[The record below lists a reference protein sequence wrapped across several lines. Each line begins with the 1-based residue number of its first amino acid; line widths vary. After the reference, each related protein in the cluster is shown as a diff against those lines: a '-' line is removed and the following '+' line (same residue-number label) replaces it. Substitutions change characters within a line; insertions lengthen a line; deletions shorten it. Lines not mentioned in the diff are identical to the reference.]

1 MAWAAP
7 SQVDGIH
14 GVVHSADG
22 TTHETINFTF
32 SHAPSLTPADFFFI

>member
-7 SQVDGIH
+7 SRKST
-14 GVVHSADG
+14 VVHSADG

-32 SHAPSLTPADFFFI
+32 SHAPSLTPADYFFI